1 MMKFQKVIH
10 LLKLKIKK
18 LQCNLNLNL
27 NLINLKK
34 IFDVERNAETLK
46 GEEESREIN
55 NPLLAN
61 HLNKEISDN
70 ISNKKDIYTC
80 KDIKNILIK
89 NEFSENITNR
99 ITEKYITKNDMEN
112 IYLFR
117 TNIERKRRVR
127 EITTT
132 SEKKKGRKKNGDETS
147 RQHTKGNSDNII
159 KKYKSIFFRNLL
171 EFVNR
176 FINNNKIKFYKLSYN
191 DNVKNI
197 KKDDEIIKLEMT
209 LKKILSLTK
218 KIQIFQKKSLK
229 IIVSLNY

>member
-18 LQCNLNLNL
+18 LKCNLNLNL

-117 TNIERKRRVR
+117 TI
-127 EITTT
+127 I
-132 SEKKKGRKKNGDETS
+132 EKKDES
-147 RQHTKGNSDNII
+147 EE
-159 KKYKSIFFRNLL
+159 L
-171 EFVNR
+171 
-176 FINNNKIKFYKLSYN
+176 
-191 DNVKNI
+191 
-197 KKDDEIIKLEMT
+197 
-209 LKKILSLTK
+209 
-218 KIQIFQKKSLK
+218 
-229 IIVSLNY
+229 